1 MKPAELTR
9 LFTVNHYALHKN
21 LDGVTPE
28 EALEQPVAGNCLNWI
43 VGHIVANRNHV
54 LTLLGRDPYWPPEAV
69 ERYKRGSAPVTGPD
83 GALPLDRL
91 VSDFDRSQ
99 ELILAG
105 LAAATEADLDQKRG
119 DDTVGGSISFLHFHE
134 AYHIGQTA
142 ILRRLVGKEGAIR

>member
-54 LTLLGRDPYWPPEAV
+54 LTP
-69 ERYKRGSAPVTGPD
+69 SAATPTGP
-83 GALPLDRL
+83 PRRW
-91 VSDFDRSQ
+91 S
-99 ELILAG
+99 
-105 LAAATEADLDQKRG
+105 ATSEEA
-119 DDTVGGSISFLHFHE
+119 
-134 AYHIGQTA
+134 
-142 ILRRLVGKEGAIR
+142 RR